1 MTTLNMRTTTTITT
15 MTRNPCHQD
24 QPSKTS
30 ITIYESQTPLYPIKL
45 KMYSPTFRE
54 PPLPS
59 GPTRRPGQPTSAP
72 SRRPN
77 APPVHPALNQV
88 KLKHKVTIRDT
99 NCTCQE
105 SWPKTITSF
114 LPVPCPATANNA
126 ASAKKPAEANATTR
140 EADQPGSTAGKGACQ
155 GKIRIAI
162 L

>member
-1 MTTLNMRTTTTITT
+1 
-15 MTRNPCHQD
+15 
-24 QPSKTS
+24 
-30 ITIYESQTPLYPIKL
+30 
-45 KMYSPTFRE
+45 MYSPTFRE

-126 ASAKKPAEANATTR
+126 ASAKKPAEANETTR

-155 GKIRIAI
+155 GKDGHFVWVGFCQDNIREPWKSGLSGVTCCLISSWEI
-162 L
+162 ETVIVSTYFL